1 MEQLN
6 LNLLLDR
13 ETQEQTLIDC
23 LNYFEDNKQNVLTK
37 RGMYVYGAP
46 GSGKTIFVRNMIPAC
61 LPMVR

>member
-37 RGMYVYGAP
+37 RGMYV
-46 GSGKTIFVRNMIPAC
+46 
-61 LPMVR
+61 